1 MKKRVILY
9 IILTAFLFGTMEVAL
24 KIAGSAM
31 DSFQLT
37 FLRFMLGGI
46 FLLPFAISENK
57 EKQIRLKLKDFI
69 WVLFLGV
76 LCIPLSMLFFQ
87 LGIMKSNASTA
98 AVLMSVNPLFTTFF
112 AYIIL
117 KEKMNKN
124 KIIGLGIGLV
134 GIVFM
139 IKPWDVQAGNTL
151 AGAGLMILA
160 AAIFGLY
167 SVAGKI
173 KIEKIGLITQ
183 TSLSFILG
191 SLVLLLMMIFMGRPV
206 FTGIVENVWIVLYI
220 SVFVT
225 GFGYY
230 FYFMAIKESDA
241 TTASIAFFI
250 KPAIAPVFAV
260 LLLKDILLWNTY
272 VGIGLILAA
281 SFISLW
287 GKGKKKE
294 TGGRIG

>member
-1 MKKRVILY
+1 MKKRVIAY
-9 IILTAFLFGTMEVAL
+9 IFLTAFLFGTMEVAL
-24 KIAGSAM
+24 KIAGSEM

-46 FLLPFAISENK
+46 FLLPFALN
-57 EKQIRLKLKDFI
+57 EKKQKKTRLTLKDYVWI
-69 WVLFLGV
+69 AFLGI

-98 AVLMSVNPLFTTFF
+98 AVLMSVNPLFTTIF

-117 KEKMNKN
+117 NEKMNKN
-124 KIIGLGIGLV
+124 KITGLLIGGI

-139 IKPWDVQAGNTL
+139 IKPWDMQEGNTL

-167 SVAGKI
+167 TVFGKVHL
-173 KIEKIGLITQ
+173 ERIGLITQ

-191 SLVLLLMMIFMGRPV
+191 SLVLLVIMGVTGHPV
-206 FTGIVENVWIVLYI
+206 FKGVLDNLLLVLYI

-230 FYFMAIKESDA
+230 FYFMAMKNGNA
-241 TTASIAFFI
+241 TTASMAFFI
-250 KPAIAPVFAV
+250 KPAIAPVFAAII
-260 LLLKDILLWNTY
+260 LKDVLLWNTY
-272 VGIGLILAA
+272 LGIALILTA
-281 SFISLW
+281 SFISLYKEKM
-287 GKGKKKE
+287 GKR
-294 TGGRIG
+294 TG